1 MAGKENG
8 VFTIVDIGS
17 RTTNITVVENGF
29 VIGSHIVLGAGGEE
43 ITKII
48 SHGFSVDLKRAESLK
63 MDMGFNENRSSEKTI
78 SEVILPILSIIISE
92 IQKINESHSRAN
104 KKNVKKVIL
113 TGGTAIFSGLIEHF
127 SNELSV
133 PVEIGNP
140 WKNIAYDN
148 TLDEALKKNS
158 PFFSVAVGLALRGF
172 EK

>member
-1 MAGKENG
+1 MVAKQNG
-8 VFTIVDIGS
+8 AFTIVDIGS

-29 VIGSHIVLGAGGEE
+29 VVGSHIVLGAGGEE

-48 SHGFSVDLKRAESLK
+48 SHGFDIDFKRADVLK
-63 MDMGFNENRSSEKTI
+63 KDIGFSDNKGSEKKI

-92 IQKINESHSRAN
+92 IQKINESHSRASKEN
-104 KKNVKKVIL
+104 IKKVVL
-113 TGGTAIFSGLIEHF
+113 TGRTASLSGLIEYF
-127 SNELSV
+127 SKELSV

-140 WKNIAYDN
+140 WKNIIYDS
-148 TLDEALKKNS
+148 TLDEVLKKNS